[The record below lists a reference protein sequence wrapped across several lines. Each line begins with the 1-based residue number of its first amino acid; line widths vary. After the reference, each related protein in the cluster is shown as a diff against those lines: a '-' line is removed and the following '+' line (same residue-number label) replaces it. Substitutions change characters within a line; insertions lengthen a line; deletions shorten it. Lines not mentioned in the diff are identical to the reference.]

1 MILGQKWCH
10 LPGSQPN
17 LTWRKKKHLKH
28 HRNPPGWAFY
38 FGFVLFSFT
47 CLYEGVRSP
56 TAVAQERWSS
66 PPPPSAA
73 PARRRWPAG
82 MQGWPRSSGTSPA
95 DACPPSRKT
104 VSHDEQRTYP
114 AVRGEL
120 WRTHLLSLDSNK
132 RLTMRL
138 ATVCIG
144 QTMTRGNKLAKVK
157 SDGCR
162 PRLTRVLMEECV
174 LPCSSSEAAFLLL
187 RVDYK
192 CKDKRYEMVQSQES
206 LGFPE

>member
-1 MILGQKWCH
+1 MV
-10 LPGSQPN
+10 SQTSRMG
-17 LTWRKKKHLKH
+17 LV
-28 HRNPPGWAFY
+28 F
-38 FGFVLFSFT
+38 FVCFFT

-56 TAVAQERWSS
+56 AAAAQEPWSS
-66 PPPPSAA
+66 PPPPLAA

-82 MQGWPRSSGTSPA
+82 MQGWPRSSGISPE

-104 VSHDEQRTYP
+104 VSHDEHSKYP

-138 ATVCIG
+138 ATVCIR
-144 QTMTRGNKLAKVK
+144 QTTTRGHKLAKGK
-157 SDGCR
+157 SDGRR
-162 PRLTRVLMEECV
+162 PLLTRALTEECV

-187 RVDYK
+187 GVDYK
-192 CKDKRYEMVQSQES
+192 CKDKMYEMVQSQES